1 MPCSAQA
8 SRRPTPGA
16 ARLMALAL
24 LCTPLVGWSA
34 PPLGRLFF
42 TPEERQQPPQAAAPA
57 PAPVD
62 VTPEAPPTLATQ
74 RLDGI
79 VRRVR
84 DGRTIL
90 FLDGLAEYRPAQIQT
105 DGQIRFK
112 SETGT
117 RLLARIGASTRPA
130 P

>member
-1 MPCSAQA
+1 M
-8 SRRPTPGA
+8 
-16 ARLMALAL
+16 
-24 LCTPLVGWSA
+24 
-34 PPLGRLFF
+34 
-42 TPEERQQPPQAAAPA
+42 
-57 PAPVD
+57 
-62 VTPEAPPTLATQ
+62 
-74 RLDGI
+74 
-79 VRRVR
+79 RRVR

-90 FLDGLAEYRPAQIQT
+90 FLDGLAEYRPAQIQA

>member
-1 MPCSAQA
+1 
-8 SRRPTPGA
+8 
-16 ARLMALAL
+16 MALAL
-24 LCTPLVGWSA
+24 LCVPLAGWSA
-34 PPLGRLFF
+34 PLGRLFF
-42 TPEERQQPPQAAAPA
+42 TPEERQQPIAPTTP
-57 PAPVD
+57 PASVD
-62 VTPEAPPTLATQ
+62 ATPEAPSAPPAQ

-90 FLDGLAEYRPAQIQT
+90 FLDGLAEYRPAQIQA

-112 SETGT
+112 SESGI
-117 RLLARIGASTRPA
+117 RLLARIGASTHPA